1 MKMIYALLILLL
13 LLLFLYLCYKKAFG
27 RTSGPDDDP
36 RAVSPNSQYQQ
47 HKDQILALVDNILS
61 YPYEQVY
68 IKSDDGLEL
77 AGKFYQGRQGSPVI
91 IMFHGYRSMA
101 YRDCSGLFKLT
112 MELGWNML
120 LPDMRSHGLSQGRVI
135 SMGIKERQDCLRWVD
150 YISHRL
156 GENTPILLA
165 GCSMGASTIMMSAE
179 LLPAQVKGLI
189 CDCGYSSI
197 KGMMELMAKK
207 LHLPVKLS
215 LLALRLSALL
225 FGGFDPES
233 CSHLSS
239 LAKSKIPLLI
249 VHGEDDRL
257 VPCSMAM
264 ENYRASASDIKML
277 LTVPGAGH
285 GMSFLADEGKYRETF
300 LAFVKRIGLI

>member
-47 HKDQILALVDNILS
+47 HKDLILALVDNILS

-68 IKSDDGLEL
+68 IKSDGGLEL

-135 SMGIKERQDCLRWVD
+135 SMGIKERTDCLRWVE
-150 YISHRL
+150 YASHRL
-156 GENTPILLA
+156 GEETPILLA
-165 GCSMGASTIMMSAE
+165 GCSMGASTIMMGAQ
-179 LLPAQVKGLI
+179 LLPEQVKGLI
-189 CDCGYSSI
+189 CDCGYSSVRAMI
-197 KGMMELMAKK
+197 ESMAVR
-207 LHLPVKLS
+207 LRLPVKLS
-215 LLALRLSALL
+215 YFVMRLSAII
-225 FGGFDPES
+225 FGGFDPDS
-233 CSHLSS
+233 CSPLSS
-239 LAKSKIPLLI
+239 LAKSKIPVLI
-249 VHGEDDRL
+249 VHGEDDQL
-257 VPCSMAM
+257 VPCSMAR
-264 ENYRASASDIKML
+264 ENYDASASDIKML

-285 GMSFLADEGKYRETF
+285 GMSFLADEAKYRDAF
-300 LAFVKRIGLI
+300 RAFVKKLGLI